1 MICMGRV
8 ARLLYERMTI
18 NIRAHDMELTQAI
31 RDYAEEKMQSL
42 EKFLDSIRHIDIEV
56 GRASGHHHKGDVYE
70 CRVNV
75 QIGGE
80 VVQVERES
88 EDLYKA
94 IDKVRDHMR
103 VELTEWKRKMDERNR
118 EGAPEEA

>member
-1 MICMGRV
+1 
-8 ARLLYERMTI
+8 MTI

-56 GRASGHHHKGDVYE
+56 GRASGHSHKGDVYE
-70 CRVNV
+70 CKVNV
-75 QIGGE
+75 QIGGN
-80 VVQVERES
+80 VMQVDREA

-103 VELTEWKRKMDERNR
+103 VELTEWKRKMDERDR
-118 EGAPEEA
+118 GAGETLPE

>member
-1 MICMGRV
+1 MR
-8 ARLLYERMTI
+8 RSTP
-18 NIRAHDMELTQAI
+18 ELTQPI

-56 GRASGHHHKGDVYE
+56 GRASGHHQKGDVFE
-70 CRVNV
+70 CKVTL

-80 VVQVERES
+80 VIKIEREA

-118 EGAPEEA
+118 AGI